1 MSVKESVRCAAATR
15 QGRGAQCRNITVIY
29 SEFCAGH
36 TKHLLDLAL
45 KPSGI
50 PGAGRG
56 LFTLKAIKK
65 GATIVVY
72 RGERVTQDE
81 YDKHPSGYGVAIPGG
96 MVIDG
101 RSTQSS
107 LGRYANDCRA
117 GNRRAGQC
125 SGNNAELVYDEKPF
139 KLRIQ
144 AVKNIPANREV
155 LVSYGARYWKTH
167 HHTMP

>member
-50 PGAGRG
+50 PGAGLG
-56 LFTLKAIKK
+56 LYTLKAIPK
-65 GATIVVY
+65 GGTIVVY
-72 RGERVTQDE
+72 TGVRMTQDE